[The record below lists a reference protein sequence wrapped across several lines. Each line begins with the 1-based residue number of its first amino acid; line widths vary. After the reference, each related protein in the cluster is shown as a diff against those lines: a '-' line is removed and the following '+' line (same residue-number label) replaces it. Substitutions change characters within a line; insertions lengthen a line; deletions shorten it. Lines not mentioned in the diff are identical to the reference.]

1 MLNKK
6 LKIINICF
14 KIIYNRTTKKSS
26 VKVNNK
32 TNMILIFSHELTT
45 TQIDD
50 ARKSL
55 GVSDFIKMPKALQD
69 KWSNIPPE
77 LSNLGEF
84 IAEFKNFIKTNAKI
98 GDVALVQGDFGA
110 TYSIVNFCKK
120 NGIKT
125 IYATT
130 KRTIKESMVGDK
142 VVKNSIFE
150 HVKFREFR

>member
-1 MLNKK
+1 MN
-6 LKIINICF
+6 
-14 KIIYNRTTKKSS
+14 SEA
-26 VKVNNK
+26 
-32 TNMILIFSHELTT
+32 NMILIFSHDLTA

-55 GVSDFIKMPKALQD
+55 GVSEFIKMPKALQD

-77 LSNLGEF
+77 LSNLDEF

-110 TYSIVNFCKK
+110 TSSIVNFCKK
-120 NGIKT
+120 NGIKA

-130 KRTIKESMVGDK
+130 KRTIKESIVGDK

-150 HVKFREFR
+150 HVKFREYR

>member
-14 KIIYNRTTKKSS
+14 KIIYNRTTIKSS

-55 GVSDFIKMPKALQD
+55 GVRDFIKMPKALLLLTLQNRG
-69 KWSNIPPE
+69 K
-77 LSNLGEF
+77 
-84 IAEFKNFIKTNAKI
+84 KNFIKTNAKI

-120 NGIKT
+120 NGIKA

-150 HVKFREFR
+150 HVKFREF

>member
-1 MLNKK
+1 M
-6 LKIINICF
+6 
-14 KIIYNRTTKKSS
+14 
-26 VKVNNK
+26 NNK
-32 TNMILIFSHELTT
+32 TSMILIFSHDLTA

-55 GVSDFIKMPKALQD
+55 GVRDFIKMPQVLQD

-77 LSNLGEF
+77 LSNLDEF

-98 GDVALVQGDFGA
+98 GDFGA

-120 NGIKT
+120 NGIKA

-130 KRTIKESMVGDK
+130 KRTIKESVVGDK

>member
-14 KIIYNRTTKKSS
+14 KIIYNRTTKKLS

-50 ARKSL
+50 ARKTF
-55 GVSDFIKMPKALQD
+55 GVRDFIKMPKTLQD

-77 LSNLGEF
+77 LSNLDEF
-84 IAEFKNFIKTNAKI
+84 MAEFKNFIKTNAKI

-110 TYSIVNFCKK
+110 TYSIVHFCKK
-120 NGIKT
+120 NGIKA

-142 VVKNSIFE
+142 VAKNSIFE
-150 HVKFREFR
+150 HVKFREYR

>member
-14 KIIYNRTTKKSS
+14 EIIYNRTTKKSS

-55 GVSDFIKMPKALQD
+55 GVRDFIKMPKALQD

-120 NGIKT
+120 NGIKA

-150 HVKFREFR
+150 HVKFREF

>member
-14 KIIYNRTTKKSS
+14 KIIYNRTTIKSS

-55 GVSDFIKMPKALQD
+55 GVRD
-69 KWSNIPPE
+69 
-77 LSNLGEF
+77 
-84 IAEFKNFIKTNAKI
+84 FIKTNAKI

-120 NGIKT
+120 NGIKA

-150 HVKFREFR
+150 HVKFREF

>member
-1 MLNKK
+1 
-6 LKIINICF
+6 
-14 KIIYNRTTKKSS
+14 
-26 VKVNNK
+26 
-32 TNMILIFSHELTT
+32 MILIFSHELTA
-45 TQIDD
+45 TQADD
-50 ARKSL
+50 ARASL
-55 GVSDFIKMPKALQD
+55 GVCDFIKMPQALQD

-77 LSNLGEF
+77 LSNLDEFILDEF

-120 NGIKT
+120 NGIKA

-150 HVKFREFR
+150 HVKFREYR

>member
-14 KIIYNRTTKKSS
+14 KIIYNRTTIKSS

-55 GVSDFIKMPKALQD
+55 GVRDFIKMPKALQD

-84 IAEFKNFIKTNAKI
+84 MAEFKNFIKTNAKI

-120 NGIKT
+120 NGIKA

-150 HVKFREFR
+150 HVKFREF